1 MVEQRSPK
9 PQVVSSRLSAPAI
22 FFLPPDARPRRN
34 LAKHRPGSNWKREMS
49 IFAKIRIFIEDT
61 MEEMRK
67 CSWPSREQL
76 LESTLLVLVT
86 MVAVSLFVFGID
98 QLLSWLITFLISF

>member
-1 MVEQRSPK
+1 
-9 PQVVSSRLSAPAI
+9 
-22 FFLPPDARPRRN
+22 
-34 LAKHRPGSNWKREMS
+34 MS

-86 MVAVSLFVFGID
+86 MVVVSLFVFGID
-98 QLLSWLITFLISF
+98 QFLSWLITFLISF

>member
-1 MVEQRSPK
+1 
-9 PQVVSSRLSAPAI
+9 
-22 FFLPPDARPRRN
+22 
-34 LAKHRPGSNWKREMS
+34 MS

-67 CSWPSREQL
+67 CSWPTREQL

-98 QLLSWLITFLISF
+98 QFLSWLITFLISF

>member
-1 MVEQRSPK
+1 
-9 PQVVSSRLSAPAI
+9 
-22 FFLPPDARPRRN
+22 
-34 LAKHRPGSNWKREMS
+34 MS

-86 MVAVSLFVFGID
+86 MVVVSLFVFGID
-98 QLLSWLITFLISF
+98 QFLSWLIKFLISF

>member
-1 MVEQRSPK
+1 MCYP
-9 PQVVSSRLSAPAI
+9 
-22 FFLPPDARPRRN
+22 N
-34 LAKHRPGSNWKREMS
+34 
-49 IFAKIRIFIEDT
+49 T
-61 MEEMRK
+61 
-67 CSWPSREQL
+67 WPSREQL

>member
-1 MVEQRSPK
+1 
-9 PQVVSSRLSAPAI
+9 
-22 FFLPPDARPRRN
+22 
-34 LAKHRPGSNWKREMS
+34 MS

-76 LESTLLVLVT
+76 LESTILVLVT

-98 QLLSWLITFLISF
+98 QFLSWLITFLISF

>member
-1 MVEQRSPK
+1 
-9 PQVVSSRLSAPAI
+9 
-22 FFLPPDARPRRN
+22 
-34 LAKHRPGSNWKREMS
+34 MS
-49 IFAKIRIFIEDT
+49 IFAKIRIFFEDT

-86 MVAVSLFVFGID
+86 MVVVSLFVFGID
-98 QLLSWLITFLISF
+98 QILSRLITFLISF

>member
-1 MVEQRSPK
+1 
-9 PQVVSSRLSAPAI
+9 
-22 FFLPPDARPRRN
+22 
-34 LAKHRPGSNWKREMS
+34 MS

>member
-1 MVEQRSPK
+1 
-9 PQVVSSRLSAPAI
+9 
-22 FFLPPDARPRRN
+22 
-34 LAKHRPGSNWKREMS
+34 MS

-98 QLLSWLITFLISF
+98 QFLSWLITFLISF

>member
-1 MVEQRSPK
+1 MLNVRT
-9 PQVVSSRLSAPAI
+9 
-22 FFLPPDARPRRN
+22 FTRN
-34 LAKHRPGSNWKREMS
+34 IISTSNL
-49 IFAKIRIFIEDT
+49 FAKIRIFIEDT

>member
-1 MVEQRSPK
+1 MPGRGGK
-9 PQVVSSRLSAPAI
+9 PLNHGRAQLE
-22 FFLPPDARPRRN
+22 
-34 LAKHRPGSNWKREMS
+34 REMS